1 MHDATGPQERLASQ
15 ENITRTIADSGCVVT
30 SPLKGSSSCRRSCSF
45 IAAEGWTY
53 GMDAPFCDAPA
64 LPGSSYCERH
74 RALCEIAPRS
84 PAGLA
89 AARALTRDADAAPP
103 PPADLAFL
111 AASAPPEIEAEA
123 EPQDIAPASIF
134 PGKTA
139 ATGRHEDGQATAR
152 KAPEGTTRRVRPYRR
167 ALAPRRCRAR
177 GAEHRR

>member
-1 MHDATGPQERLASQ
+1 
-15 ENITRTIADSGCVVT
+15 
-30 SPLKGSSSCRRSCSF
+30 
-45 IAAEGWTY
+45 
-53 GMDAPFCDAPA
+53 MDAPFCDAPA

-123 EPQDIAPASIF
+123 EPQDIAACLDL
-134 PGKTA
+134 PG
-139 ATGRHEDGQATAR
+139 ED
-152 KAPEGTTRRVRPYRR
+152 RRDGE
-167 ALAPRRCRAR
+167 A
-177 GAEHRR
+177 